1 MCGTFAPDSD
11 TPQCHIQQYT
21 QCIHVLGV
29 ISRNTLLN
37 NATYFSL
44 LSFELALDTLLCYT
58 VPKLEYALWR
68 LTPGTPMQIPCPP
81 EYW

>member
-1 MCGTFAPDSD
+1 MGTKNVFMFVGY
-11 TPQCHIQQYT
+11 IYT
-21 QCIHVLGV
+21 K
-29 ISRNTLLN
+29 TLLN
-37 NATYFSL
+37 NATYFSVL
-44 LSFELALDTLLCYT
+44 YFELALGTLLCYT